1 MMINILVYIVGLEQ
15 PESMAKWNALRER
28 FVSIHSNEM
37 GSTNNG
43 IKMNYVS
50 NRLTIFVYIRF
61 HNPHAS
67 VLVWLITTRRIPLY
81 QGTRIEVTLRFERKE
96 LLDACNIQSLFGFVL
111 TKTVS

>member
-15 PESMAKWNALRER
+15 LESMAKWNALWER

-37 GSTNNG
+37 GSMNNG

-81 QGTRIEVTLRFERKE
+81 QGTRMR
-96 LLDACNIQSLFGFVL
+96 
-111 TKTVS
+111 